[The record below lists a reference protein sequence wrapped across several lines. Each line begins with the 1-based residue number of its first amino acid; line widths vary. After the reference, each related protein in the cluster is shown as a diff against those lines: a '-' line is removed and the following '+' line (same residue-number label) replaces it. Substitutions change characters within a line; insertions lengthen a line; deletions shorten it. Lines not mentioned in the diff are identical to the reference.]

1 MKKSSIATKTT
12 RRLSRALHP
21 RRRSLPGAAPGTM
34 VADPEAHPP
43 SIHVACYDSGA
54 IEEFG
59 DIDVAGAIALRGRRR
74 VVWIDVSGLAD
85 LSVIEQIGQAFGLHS
100 LAMEDVVNAHQRP
113 KVEDFE
119 NTVFMVARMLVP
131 ERGVETE
138 QVSLFLGSDFL
149 ITFQE
154 RPGDCLQPVR
164 ERMRR
169 DHTRLRQSGPDYL
182 AYALIDA
189 VIDGYYPVLEA
200 YGEEIEQL
208 EDEVLANPDPSQID
222 RLHQVKRDLLALR
235 RAVWP
240 TREMVHAMERGEN
253 RLIDDATRLYLRDC
267 YDHAI
272 QLMDVVETYR
282 EIASGLLDVYLSSM
296 SAKMNEV
303 MKVLTIIAT
312 IFIPLSFVVGL
323 YGMNFDTSSPW
334 NMPELHYR
342 YGYPAVL
349 LFMAVAAGGLI
360 FWFKRRG
367 WLKGDGPRGG

>member
-1 MKKSSIATKTT
+1 MKAAKVVGKTK
-12 RRLSRALHP
+12 RKLSRALHQ
-21 RRRSLPGAAPGTM
+21 RRRSSPGTAPGTLI
-34 VADPEAHPP
+34 ADPEAHPP
-43 SIHVACYDSGA
+43 RIHVASYDESG
-54 IEEFG
+54 IEERD
-59 DIDVAGAIALRGRRR
+59 DIDVATAIAMRGKHR
-74 VVWIDVSGLAD
+74 VLWIDVSGLAD
-85 LSVIEQIGQAFGLHS
+85 LGVIEEIGKAFGLHS
-100 LAMEDVVNAHQRP
+100 LALEDVVNNHQRP
-113 KVEDFE
+113 KVEDFDHSIFIV
-119 NTVFMVARMLVP
+119 TRMLVP

-138 QVSLFLGSDFL
+138 QVSMFLGKDFV

-154 RPGDCLQPVR
+154 QHGDCLSPVR

-169 DHTRLRQSGPDYL
+169 DRTRLRQEGPDYL

-200 YGEEIEQL
+200 YGEMIEQL
-208 EDEVLANPDPSQID
+208 EDEVLADPDPRQID
-222 RLHQVKRDLLALR
+222 RLHQVKRDLLNLR

-253 RLIDDATRLYLRDC
+253 HLITDGTRIYLRDC

-282 EIASGLLDVYLSSM
+282 EIASGPLDVYLSSM

-334 NMPELHYR
+334 NMPELHFR

-349 LFMAVAAGGLI
+349 LFMALAAGGLV
-360 FWFKRRG
+360 FWFKKRG
-367 WLKGDGPRGG
+367 WLGERRR

>member
-1 MKKSSIATKTT
+1 MKKSSIARKTT

-43 SIHVACYDSGA
+43 SIHVACYDSEA
-54 IEEFG
+54 IEEFD

-74 VVWIDVSGLAD
+74 VVWIDVAGLAD
-85 LSVIEQIGQAFGLHS
+85 VSVIEQIGQAFGLHS

-113 KVEDFE
+113 KVDDFE

-169 DHTRLRQSGPDYL
+169 EHTKLRQSGPDYL

-200 YGEEIEQL
+200 YGEQIEQL
-208 EDEVLANPDPSQID
+208 EDEVLADPRPSQID

-240 TREMVHAMERGEN
+240 TREMVHAMER
-253 RLIDDATRLYLRDC
+253 DDSPLVSDTTRIYLRDC

-349 LFMAVAAGGLI
+349 LFMAIAAGGLI
-360 FWFKRRG
+360 VWFKRRG
-367 WLKGDGPRGG
+367 WLGSDRR

>member
-1 MKKSSIATKTT
+1 MKPGTTIRKTT
-12 RRLSRALHP
+12 RRISRAVHP
-21 RRRSLPGAAPGTM
+21 RRRSKPGAPPGTL
-34 VADPEAHPP
+34 VVDPEAQPP
-43 SIHVACYDSGA
+43 HIHVATYDDNA
-54 IEEFG
+54 IEEYDG
-59 DIDVAGAIALRGRRR
+59 TDVASAVALRGRRR
-74 VVWIDVSGLAD
+74 VLWIDVSGLAD
-85 LSVIEQIGQAFGLHS
+85 LSVVEALGRAFGLHS
-100 LAMEDVVNAHQRP
+100 LALEDVVNAHQRP

-131 ERGVETE
+131 GRGVDTE
-138 QVSLFLGSDFL
+138 QVSMFLGSDFL

-154 RPGDCLQPVR
+154 RKGDCLQPVR
-164 ERMRR
+164 DRMRR
-169 DHTRLRQSGPDYL
+169 DHTRLRQEGPDYL

-189 VIDGYYPVLEA
+189 VIDGYYPVLET

-208 EDEVLANPDPSQID
+208 EDEVLADPDPSQID
-222 RLHQVKRDLLALR
+222 RLHQVKRDLLSLR

-240 TREMVHAMERGEN
+240 TREMVHAMERGDST
-253 RLIDDATRLYLRDC
+253 LIGDSTRIYLRDC

-334 NMPELHYR
+334 NMPELHFR

-349 LFMAVAAGGLI
+349 LFMAVAAGGLLL
-360 FWFKRRG
+360 WFKRRG
-367 WLKGDGPRGG
+367 WLGDGKR

>member
-1 MKKSSIATKTT
+1 MKAAKVVGKKARK
-12 RRLSRALHP
+12 LSRALHH
-21 RRRSLPGAAPGTM
+21 RRRSSPGTAPGTL
-34 VADPEAHPP
+34 VADPEAVAPR
-43 SIHVACYDSGA
+43 IHVASYDETG
-54 IEEFG
+54 IEELE
-59 DIDVAGAIALRGRRR
+59 DTDVATAIAMRGRHK
-74 VVWIDVSGLAD
+74 VLWIDVSGLAD
-85 LSVIEQIGQAFGLHS
+85 LGVIEAIGKAFDLHS
-100 LAMEDVVNAHQRP
+100 LALEDVVNSHQRP

-119 NTVFMVARMLVP
+119 HLIFMVARMLVP
-131 ERGVETE
+131 GRGVDTE
-138 QVSLFLGSDFL
+138 QVSMFLGKDFL

-154 RPGDCLQPVR
+154 QRGDCLSPVR

-169 DHTRLRQSGPDYL
+169 DRTRLRQEGPDYL

-200 YGEEIEQL
+200 YGEEIEAL

-240 TREMVHAMERGEN
+240 TREMVHGMERGEN
-253 RLIDDATRLYLRDC
+253 PLIHDATRLYLRDC

-334 NMPELHYR
+334 NMPELHFR

-349 LFMAVAAGGLI
+349 LFMAAAAGGLL

-367 WLKGDGPRGG
+367 WLKLDR

>member
-1 MKKSSIATKTT
+1 MKSATIASKTK
-12 RRLSRALHP
+12 RRLSRALHTS
-21 RRRSLPGAAPGTM
+21 RRTLPGDPPGIL
-34 VADPEAHPP
+34 VADPEAFPP
-43 SIHVACYDSGA
+43 RIHVASYDDHA
-54 IEEFG
+54 IEEL
-59 DIDVAGAIALRGRRR
+59 DDADVASAIALRGRRR
-74 VVWIDVSGLAD
+74 VLWIDVSGLAD
-85 LSVIEQIGQAFGLHS
+85 VAVIEQLGQAFGLHS
-100 LAMEDVVNAHQRP
+100 LALEDVVSAHQRP

-131 ERGVETE
+131 GRGVETE
-138 QVSLFLGSDFL
+138 QVSMFLGSDFL

-154 RPGDCLQPVR
+154 QPGDCLQPVR
-164 ERMRR
+164 DRMRR
-169 DHTRLRQSGPDYL
+169 DHTRLRQAGPDYL

-200 YGEEIEQL
+200 YGEAIEQL
-208 EDEVLANPDPSQID
+208 EDEVLADPDPSQID

-253 RLIDDATRLYLRDC
+253 PLIEDTTRVYLRDC

-282 EIASGLLDVYLSSM
+282 EIATGLLDVYLSSM

-334 NMPELHYR
+334 NMPELHFR

-349 LFMAVAAGGLI
+349 IFMGAVAGGLLV
-360 FWFKRRG
+360 WFKRRG
-367 WLKGDGPRGG
+367 WMGGRWR